1 VTRAAPAAADPVA
14 PDPVAPGREGF
25 AASFAVSR
33 ETLARFDQFHALLVA
48 GQART
53 NLVAASTLDQIWLR
67 HFADS
72 AQLITLAPQ
81 GARWVDLGAGAG
93 FPGLVLALLGARV
106 DLVEPRRLRADFLR
120 HAVAELD
127 LADRATVHQA
137 SAQRLTLPPAG
148 AITARAVAALPI
160 LFDWGLRFAARE
172 CCFVMPR
179 GSAAA
184 QELMDAQAAF
194 AFADARLV
202 PSRTAPGSSIVVAR
216 GVRRRRAGEAR

>member
-1 VTRAAPAAADPVA
+1 MTPAPGGAGGL
-14 PDPVAPGREGF
+14 VAPGRAGF
-25 AASFAVSR
+25 ASAFAVSR
-33 ETLARFDQFHALLVA
+33 ETLERFDRFHELLVA

-53 NLVAASTLDQIWLR
+53 NLIAASTLDQIWLR

-72 AQLITLAPQ
+72 AQLLPLAPA

-120 HAVAELD
+120 HAVAELG
-127 LADRATVHQA
+127 LRDRVRVHQA
-137 SAQRLTLPPAG
+137 SAQRLDLPPLD

-160 LFDWGLRFAARE
+160 LFDWGLRFAARDA
-172 CCFVMPR
+172 CFVLPR

-184 QELMDAQAAF
+184 QELMDAKAAF
-194 AFADARLV
+194 AFASARLV
-202 PSRTAPGSSIVVAR
+202 PSRTAPGSAIVVAR
-216 GVRRRRAGEAR
+216 GVRRRPCGAAG